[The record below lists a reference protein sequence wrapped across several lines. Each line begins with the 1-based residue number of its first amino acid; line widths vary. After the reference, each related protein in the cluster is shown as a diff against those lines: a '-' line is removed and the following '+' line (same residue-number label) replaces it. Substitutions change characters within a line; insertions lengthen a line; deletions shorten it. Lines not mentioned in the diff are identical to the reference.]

1 MILDELPKLRPL
13 NPHWVQWEGRQ
24 VLQLQDPLRLSDGV
38 VMVPQAIA
46 PLLALLDGERDLDAL
61 RVSFLLRSGVPLL
74 PSQVESFIQ
83 SLDEAFLL
91 DNQRF
96 RDAMQQALLSYR
108 SGPFRTPALA
118 GAGYAEEPEELLSAL
133 DGYCL
138 AAGLET
144 TESSNKVVG
153 LISPHIDYTRGWRT
167 YADTWQRAREAVEE
181 AELVILLG
189 TDHAGTPGSLTL
201 TRQNYATPW
210 GALPTEVHLVD
221 RLATIIGEERAFAEE
236 VHHVGE
242 HSIELAAVWL
252 HYVAGR
258 QSKPLLPILCGA
270 NEKLVSDVGDD
281 GESEHTGRL
290 RAALDSLMDIAAG
303 PRVLVVAA
311 GDLSH
316 VGPAFG
322 DSVPIDVS
330 GKAEIRARDH
340 EWLDVACSGSSE
352 QLAEHLLQHGDPTRI
367 CGAAPIHYM
376 LSVLQGAQGKV
387 IAYEQ
392 CPADEQFGSLVSVA
406 GVLFSA

>member
-1 MILDELPKLRPL
+1 MLDELPKLRPL
-13 NPHWVQWEGRQ
+13 NLHWVQWEGRP

-38 VMVPQAIA
+38 IMVPQPMA
-46 PLLALLDGERDLDAL
+46 PLLALLDGKRDPEAV
-61 RVSFLLRSGVPLL
+61 RASFLLRSGVPLL
-74 PSQVESFIQ
+74 PGQIETFIQ
-83 SLDEAFLL
+83 SLDQAFLL

-96 RDAMQQALLSYR
+96 RDAVEEALSSYR

-118 GAGYAEEPEELLSAL
+118 GAGYAEDQEELLSAL
-133 DGYCL
+133 DEYCL
-138 AAGLET
+138 TAGLET
-144 TESSNKVVG
+144 AGPSGKVVG
-153 LISPHIDYTRGWRT
+153 LVSPHIDFHRGWRT

-189 TDHAGTPGSLTL
+189 TDHSGTPGSLTL
-201 TRQNYATPW
+201 TRQHYATPW
-210 GALPTEVHLVD
+210 GVLPTDVQLVD

-252 HYVAGR
+252 HYVAGS
-258 QSKPLLPILCGA
+258 QPKPLLPILCGA
-270 NEKLVSDVGDD
+270 NEKVFPDVGEDD
-281 GESEHTGRL
+281 KKENAGRL
-290 RAALDSLMDIAAG
+290 RDALDLLMEVAAR

-322 DSVPIDVS
+322 DSMPMHRSD
-330 GKAEIRARDH
+330 KARIRASDH

-352 QLAEHLLQHGDPTRI
+352 LLTEHLLQRGDPSRI

-376 LSVLQGAQGKV
+376 LSVLQGARGRV
-387 IAYEQ
+387 VAYEQ

-406 GVLFSA
+406 GVLFSV